1 MLLAA
6 ATTGPLKSHL
16 KPTIMLQLCIY
27 HMNLTIHQLEHA
39 ASKSIATYDG
49 GKRKIERS
57 EGGAR
62 RIVSSATGRRYWYRF
77 DQ

>member
-1 MLLAA
+1 
-6 ATTGPLKSHL
+6 
-16 KPTIMLQLCIY
+16 
-27 HMNLTIHQLEHA
+27 MNLTIHQLEHA

-62 RIVSSATGRRYWYRF
+62 RIVSSATGRCYWYRL